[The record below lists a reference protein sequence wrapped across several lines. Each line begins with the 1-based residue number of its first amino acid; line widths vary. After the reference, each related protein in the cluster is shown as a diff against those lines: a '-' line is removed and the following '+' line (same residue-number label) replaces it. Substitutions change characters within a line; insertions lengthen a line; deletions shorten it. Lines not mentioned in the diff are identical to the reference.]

1 MKKSAI
7 LYFILIFLSSILIT
21 KESSSEVIWD
31 FNKTAINLLNKSNL
45 YIYDITKGNNNNCE
59 FRLEK
64 RITKE
69 GDNIVQKNFLYIDE
83 KMIEEEVNWEDI
95 DKFYNINGV
104 KYICPT
110 GNNYMYIYE
119 DNNKLKPEIPDNFRT
134 ENNWELKCFYL
145 EGKKILLTFF
155 IYDNTNIETQIY
167 KYELDFGLSK
177 VIPISKTEDI
187 RDLFSF
193 QWTDSNKDS
202 LIAITYNYGSIDLQC
217 LYFDFEQNKLINHK
231 AKDFTSSLTYIKV
244 NNDNSRN
251 NFYFINYRANSKEFE
266 SGYINET
273 NNITK
278 DNIEEKIISNLK
290 IYEPLKELGNDIII
304 NSANLTKNSK
314 YAYYNVTK
322 GNINF
327 YGMIDIEL
335 NKIIFNTNEKIIE
348 FKPYTNNSMLA
359 ITKES
364 AYKICAIKGRNNDC
378 IDECPNGKVKYDY
391 SKPNQCES
399 KEEEKGKEEE
409 KEEEKGKEEGKGK
422 EEEKE
427 EEEEETGQKRDNKES
442 GNSILIV
449 IIIITLILILFVLFL
464 FYRRWRKRK
473 NENLLLSQIYSEI
486 EDHTTLRN

>member
-335 NKIIFNTNEKIIE
+335 NKIIFNTNEKN
-348 FKPYTNNSMLA
+348 Y
-359 ITKES
+359 
-364 AYKICAIKGRNNDC
+364 
-378 IDECPNGKVKYDY
+378 
-391 SKPNQCES
+391 
-399 KEEEKGKEEE
+399 
-409 KEEEKGKEEGKGK
+409 
-422 EEEKE
+422 
-427 EEEEETGQKRDNKES
+427 
-442 GNSILIV
+442 
-449 IIIITLILILFVLFL
+449 
-464 FYRRWRKRK
+464 
-473 NENLLLSQIYSEI
+473 
-486 EDHTTLRN
+486 